1 MRYGIVWSG
10 PPDPDLTRTMTDQTK
25 PGADAPA
32 SGFMR
37 FLASSRYLIFIAV
50 ICTLIGATTLLAYG
64 AVETFAV
71 IRSIFDPS
79 ADTPK
84 AKGLILAFI
93 ELTDLFL
100 LATVLYVIAIG
111 LFELFVDDRLDLPN
125 WLEIH
130 DLNDLKE
137 KLIGVLIV
145 VMAVL
150 FLGQVVIWDGQR
162 DLLRYGGGIAL
173 VIAALTWFV
182 SQKPKK
188 AG

>member
-1 MRYGIVWSG
+1 MSES
-10 PPDPDLTRTMTDQTK
+10 PDPGSPR
-25 PGADAPA
+25 PV

-37 FLASSRYLIFIAV
+37 LLASSRYLIFIAV
-50 ICTLIGATTLLAYG
+50 ACTLIGATALLGYG
-64 AVETFAV
+64 AAETFSV
-71 IRSIFDPS
+71 IRGILDTS
-79 ADTPK
+79 AESPK

-111 LFELFVDDRLDLPN
+111 LFELFIDDRLDLPN

-145 VMAVL
+145 VMGVL
-150 FLGQVVIWDGQR
+150 FLGQVVTWDGQR
-162 DLLRYGGGIAL
+162 DLLKYGGGIAL
-173 VIAALTWFV
+173 VIAALTYFV

-188 AG
+188 GT

>member
-1 MRYGIVWSG
+1 MSE
-10 PPDPDLTRTMTDQTK
+10 PPE
-25 PGADAPA
+25 PGATAPV

-37 FLASSRYLIFIAV
+37 FLARSRYLIFIAV
-50 ICTLIGATTLLAYG
+50 VGALVGATTLLCYG
-64 AVETFAV
+64 AVETFGV
-71 IRSIFDPS
+71 IRRILDPS
-79 ADTPK
+79 LAPPK
-84 AKGLILAFI
+84 AKDLILTFI

-145 VMAVL
+145 VMGVL
-150 FLGQVVIWDGQR
+150 FLGQVVTWDGQR
-162 DLLRYGGGIAL
+162 DLLKYGAGIAL
-173 VIAALTWFV
+173 VIAALTYFV

-188 AG
+188 GT

>member
-1 MRYGIVWSG
+1 MSE
-10 PPDPDLTRTMTDQTK
+10 PSE
-25 PGADAPA
+25 PGASAPV

-50 ICTLIGATTLLAYG
+50 ICTLIGATALLGYG
-64 AVETFAV
+64 AAETFGV
-71 IRSIFDPS
+71 IRSILDPS
-79 ADTPK
+79 LESPK
-84 AKGLILAFI
+84 AKGLILTFI

-145 VMAVL
+145 VMGVL
-150 FLGQVVIWDGQR
+150 FLGQVVTWDGQR
-162 DLLRYGGGIAL
+162 DLLKYGAGIAL
-173 VIAALTWFV
+173 VIAALTYFV

-188 AG
+188 GG

>member
-1 MRYGIVWSG
+1 MS
-10 PPDPDLTRTMTDQTK
+10 DTSQ
-25 PGADAPA
+25 PGSPAPA

-50 ICTLIGATTLLAYG
+50 LCTLLGATTLLVYG
-64 AVETFAV
+64 AVETFSV
-71 IRSIFDPS
+71 IRSIVDP
-79 ADTPK
+79 ALEGPK

-150 FLGQVVIWDGQR
+150 FLGQVVTWDGER
-162 DLLRYGGGIAL
+162 DLLKYGGGIAL

-188 AG
+188 P

>member
-1 MRYGIVWSG
+1 
-10 PPDPDLTRTMTDQTK
+10 MTDPSE
-25 PGADAPA
+25 PGPA
-32 SGFMR
+32 GPVSGFMR
-37 FLASSRYLIFIAV
+37 LLASSRYLIFIAV
-50 ICTLIGATTLLAYG
+50 FCLLIGATTLLVYG
-64 AVETFAV
+64 AVETFSLVRAIV
-71 IRSIFDPS
+71 DPA

-84 AKGLILAFI
+84 VKGLILAFI

-150 FLGQVVIWDGQR
+150 FLGQVVTWEGDR
-162 DLLRYGGGIAL
+162 DLFRYGAGIAL

-188 AG
+188 GA

>member
-1 MRYGIVWSG
+1 MSH
-10 PPDPDLTRTMTDQTK
+10 PPDPA
-25 PGADAPA
+25 PPA
-32 SGFMR
+32 SGSPFMR
-37 FLASSRYLIFIAV
+37 LLASSRYLIFVAV
-50 ICTLIGATTLLAYG
+50 VCTLIGATTLLGYG
-64 AVETFAV
+64 AVETFSLL
-71 IRSIFDPS
+71 RQLFDP
-79 ADTPK
+79 AVEGTK
-84 AKGLILAFI
+84 AKALILAFI

-111 LFELFVDDRLDLPN
+111 LFELFVDDRLQLPH

-150 FLGQVVIWDGQR
+150 FLGQVVTWDGER
-162 DLLRYGGGIAL
+162 NLLPYGGAIAL
-173 VIAALTWFV
+173 VIAALTWFL

-188 AG
+188 GA

>member
-1 MRYGIVWSG
+1 
-10 PPDPDLTRTMTDQTK
+10 
-25 PGADAPA
+25 
-32 SGFMR
+32 MR

-50 ICTLIGATTLLAYG
+50 FCILISATTLLVYG

-71 IRSIFDPS
+71 IRGIVDPS
-79 ADTPK
+79 VDSPK
-84 AKGLILAFI
+84 AKGLLLAFI

-150 FLGQVVIWDGQR
+150 FLGQVVTWDGER
-162 DLLRYGGGIAL
+162 NLLNYGAGIAL

-182 SQKPKK
+182 SQKPRK
-188 AG
+188 GG